1 MSYQCPLCH
10 LPLHTHNNGWQCDN
24 RHQFDCAKEG
34 YVNLLPVQHKTS
46 KIPGDSAEMMQARRA
61 FLDHDHYRPM
71 RDKVL
76 EKIVTHLPSD
86 ANALLDIGCGE
97 GYYTH
102 AFTQATK
109 TIPNLRIHGLDI
121 AKVAIRYAAKRYQ
134 SCQFCVASS
143 HRLPF
148 ADHSLNGIVRIYAP
162 CKAEELQR
170 VTTED
175 GILITVTPAPRHL
188 YQMKALIYPQVH
200 LHPENDEQIEGFTR
214 ISQDLLHYTMKLSGE
229 DATALMQ
236 MTPFAWKTKPETW
249 EELAKSQQFECEAH
263 FCISVH
269 ERNKNA

>member
-1 MSYQCPLCH
+1 M
-10 LPLHTHNNGWQCDN
+10 
-24 RHQFDCAKEG
+24 
-34 YVNLLPVQHKTS
+34 LPVQHKTS

-61 FLDHDHYRPM
+61 FLDHNHYRPM
-71 RDKVL
+71 RDAVL
-76 EKIVTHLPSD
+76 AKIGAHLPSD

-102 AFTQATK
+102 AFAEAK
-109 TIPNLRIHGLDI
+109 ASIPNLRIHGLDI
-121 AKVAIRYAAKRYQ
+121 AKVAIRYAAKRYP

-148 ADHSLNGIVRIYAP
+148 ADRSLDAIVRIYAP

-170 VTTED
+170 VITD
-175 GILITVTPAPRHL
+175 NGILITVTPAPRHL
-188 YQMKALIYPQVH
+188 YQMKELIYPQVH

-214 ISQDLLHYTMKLSGE
+214 VSQDLLHYTMTLSGE

-249 EELAKSQQFECEAH
+249 EKLAKSQQFECEAH

-269 ERNKNA
+269 ERNNNA